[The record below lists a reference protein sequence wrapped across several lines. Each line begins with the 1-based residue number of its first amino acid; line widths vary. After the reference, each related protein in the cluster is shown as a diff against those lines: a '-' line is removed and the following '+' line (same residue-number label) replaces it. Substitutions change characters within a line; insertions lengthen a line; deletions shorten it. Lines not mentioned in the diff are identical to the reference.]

1 MQRKMFRSF
10 IILFCFLSIV
20 SKKVICQVDT
30 IRFQSTSD
38 TTRKIEIVQAKD
50 LRQITL
56 GDGQIIETLA
66 GNAIVK
72 QGKTI
77 LSGDSIV
84 LNKLLGIAE
93 VFGHVH
99 INDADTVN
107 TYSDYLKYM
116 GNEQVAYLKKSVKLT
131 DGKATLTTNDLIYDL
146 RTGIAT
152 YQNGGK
158 VKNQNT
164 TLTSESATY
173 YSDTKDVFF
182 KNNVHL
188 KDPKYEMN
196 ADSLRYNTAY
206 KTAYFISPTH
216 IISEQSTIDTKSGNY
231 NLESG
236 EAVFNEKTIFKDKS
250 RYMSGNKV
258 AFEEKTNTIQIEGN
272 GKLVDSTNQVMVLG
286 DKIFI
291 DKKNGSFLATRK
303 PIMIFYKN
311 QDSTFI
317 TADTLYSNKRIMTA
331 SEIILNRKKSGITDS
346 LKLNAPPGKM
356 DSIRIFKAYENVK
369 IFNDSMQAV
378 CGNLIFSTE
387 DSVFKLYQKPFCWNG
402 NTQLSGDTILLFT
415 KNQQPQRLFVY
426 NNAMVINKTEQG
438 FYNQMV
444 GKTMNG
450 SFVDGNIDYIRTK
463 GVPAESIFYPQGE
476 DSAYT
481 GMNKSSCDVIDIFFR
496 NKNINKIKFVN
507 QVKGTL
513 YPMNQIPENYTF
525 LKGFN
530 WQDSIRPKNKF
541 AIFE

>member
-1 MQRKMFRSF
+1 MQRKMFRCF
-10 IILFCFLSIV
+10 IILFCFLNIFNTNASG
-20 SKKVICQVDT
+20 QVDT
-30 IRFQSTSD
+30 FKLDFSSD
-38 TTRKIEIVQAKD
+38 TIRKIEIIQAKD

-56 GDGQIIETLA
+56 SDGQVIETLA
-66 GNAIVK
+66 GNAVVK

-77 LSGDSIV
+77 LNGDSIV
-84 LNKLLGIAE
+84 LNKQLGIAE

-107 TYSDYLKYM
+107 TYSDYLKYL
-116 GNEQVAYLKKSVKLT
+116 GNEQIAYLQKSVKLT
-131 DGKATLTTNDLIYDL
+131 DGKAILTTNDLIYDL
-146 RTGIAT
+146 KSGIAT
-152 YQNGGK
+152 YQNGGT

-164 TLTSESATY
+164 VLTSESAIY

-188 KDPKYEMN
+188 KDPKYEMTS
-196 ADSLRYNTAY
+196 DSLRYNTAF
-206 KTAYFISPTH
+206 KNAYFISPTH
-216 IISEQSTIDTKSGNY
+216 IISDQSTIDTKSGTY
-231 NLESG
+231 NLQTG
-236 EAVFNEKTIFKDKS
+236 EAVFNDKTIFKDKS

-272 GKLVDSTNQVMVLG
+272 GKLVDSVNQVMVLG

-311 QDSTFI
+311 SDSTFI
-317 TADTLYSNKRIMTA
+317 TADTLFSNKRIMTA
-331 SEIILNRKKSGITDS
+331 AEIMDKRKKAGIKDS
-346 LKLNAPPGKM
+346 LKLNATPTKT
-356 DSIRIFKAYENVK
+356 DSIRNFRAYQHVK
-369 IFNDSMQAV
+369 IYNDSLQAV
-378 CGNLIFSTE
+378 CGNLIFSTD
-387 DSVFKLYQKPFCWNG
+387 DSVFKMYEKPFCWNG
-402 NTQLSGDTILLFT
+402 NTQLSGDTILMFT

-438 FYNQMV
+438 FFNQML

-450 SFVDGNIDYIRTK
+450 TFVDGLIEYIRTK
-463 GVPAESIFYPQGE
+463 GIPAESIFYPQDE
-476 DSAYT
+476 DSSYT
-481 GMNKSSCDVIDIFFR
+481 GMNRSSCDVIDIFFK

-513 YPMNQIPENYTF
+513 YPMNQIPTNVQL

-530 WQDSIRPKNKF
+530 WQENVRPKSKF

>member
-1 MQRKMFRSF
+1 MFRSL
-10 IILFCFLSIV
+10 ITLFCFLNIFNP
-20 SKKVICQVDT
+20 KAKCQFDTVKLQYLSDT
-30 IRFQSTSD
+30 I
-38 TTRKIEIVQAKD
+38 RKIEIIQAKD

-56 GDGQIIETLA
+56 SDGQVIETLA

-107 TYSDYLKYM
+107 TFSDYLKYM

-146 RTGIAT
+146 KTGIAT
-152 YQNGGK
+152 YQNGGT

-164 TLTSESATY
+164 ILTSESAIY

-182 KNNVHL
+182 KKNVHL

-196 ADSLRYNTAY
+196 ADSLRYNTAF

-216 IISEQSTIDTKSGNY
+216 IISEQSTIDTKSGTY
-231 NLESG
+231 NLETG
-236 EAVFNEKTIFKDKS
+236 EAVFNDKTIFKDKS

-272 GKLVDSTNQVMVLG
+272 GKLVDSVNQVMVLG
-286 DKIFI
+286 DKILI

-311 QDSTFI
+311 SDSTFI
-317 TADTLYSNKRIMTA
+317 SADTLFSNKRIMTT
-331 SEIILNRKKSGITDS
+331 SEIVANRKKSGITDS
-346 LKLNAPPGKM
+346 LKLNAAPEKT
-356 DSIRIFKAYENVK
+356 DSIRYFRAYQHVK
-369 IFNDSMQAV
+369 IYNDSLQSV

-387 DSVFKLYQKPFCWNG
+387 DSVFKLYEKPYCWNG

-426 NNAMVINKTEQG
+426 NNAIVINETEQG
-438 FYNQMV
+438 LYNQML
-444 GKTMNG
+444 GKTING
-450 SFVDGNIDYIRTK
+450 SFLNGQIDYIRTK
-463 GVPAESIFYPQGE
+463 GVPSESIFYPQDE

-481 GMNKSSCDVIDIFFR
+481 GMNRSSCDVIDVFFR
-496 NKNINKIKFVN
+496 DKNINKIKFVN
-507 QVKGTL
+507 QVKGAL
-513 YPMNQIPENYTF
+513 YPMNQIPVNLQF

-530 WQDSIRPKNKF
+530 WQESVRPKNKF

>member
-1 MQRKMFRSF
+1 MQRKMFRCYF
-10 IILFCFLSIV
+10 ILFCVLNIV
-20 SKKVICQVDT
+20 SKKANCQVDT
-30 IRFQSTSD
+30 IKFEITSD
-38 TTRKIEIVQAKD
+38 TTRKIEIIQAKD

-56 GDGQIIETLA
+56 GDGKVIETLA

-131 DGKATLTTNDLIYDL
+131 DGKVTLTTNDLIYDL

-164 TLTSESATY
+164 TLTSESAIY

-196 ADSLRYNTAY
+196 ADSLRYNTAF
-206 KTAYFISPTH
+206 KNAYFISPTH
-216 IISEQSTIDTKSGNY
+216 IISEQSTIDTRSGSY
-231 NLESG
+231 NLETG

-317 TADTLYSNKRIMTA
+317 TADTLFSNKRIMTA
-331 SEIILNRKKSGITDS
+331 SEIALNRKKAGITDS
-346 LKLNAPPGKM
+346 LKLNAPPGKT
-356 DSIRIFKAYENVK
+356 DSIRYFRAYQNVK
-369 IFNDSMQAV
+369 IFNDSLQSV

-387 DSVFKLYQKPFCWNG
+387 DSVFKLYQKPYCWNG

-415 KNQQPQRLFVY
+415 TNQQPQRLFVY
-426 NNAMVINKTEQG
+426 NNAMVINKTEEG

-450 SFVDGNIDYIRTK
+450 SFLDGNIDYIRTK
-463 GVPAESIFYPQGE
+463 GIPAESIFYPQGE

-481 GMNKSSCDVIDIFFR
+481 GMNRSSCDVIDIFFS

-507 QVKGTL
+507 QVKGIL
-513 YPMNQIPENYTF
+513 YPMNQIPENLKL
-525 LKGFN
+525 LKGFIWN
-530 WQDSIRPKNKF
+530 ESFRPKSKF

>member
-1 MQRKMFRSF
+1 MFRCYF
-10 IILFCFLSIV
+10 ILFCFLNIV
-20 SKKVICQVDT
+20 NKKAICQVDT
-30 IRFQSTSD
+30 IKFQITSD
-38 TTRKIEIVQAKD
+38 TTRKIEIIQAKD

-56 GDGQIIETLA
+56 GDGQVIETLA

-164 TLTSESATY
+164 TLTSESAIY

-196 ADSLRYNTAY
+196 ADSLRYNTAF

-216 IISEQSTIDTKSGNY
+216 IISEQSTIDTKSGSY
-231 NLESG
+231 NLETG
-236 EAVFNEKTIFKDKS
+236 EAVFNDKTIFKDKS
-250 RYMSGNKV
+250 RYMSGNKI

-317 TADTLYSNKRIMTA
+317 SADTLYSNKRIMTA
-331 SEIILNRKKSGITDS
+331 TEIVENRKKAGISDS
-346 LKLNAPPGKM
+346 LKLKAPPEKT
-356 DSIRIFKAYENVK
+356 DSIRYFRAYQNVK
-369 IFNDSMQAV
+369 IFNDSLQSV

-387 DSVFKLYQKPFCWNG
+387 DSVFKLYQKPYCWNG

-426 NNAMVINKTEQG
+426 NNAMVINRTEQG

-450 SFVDGNIDYIRTK
+450 SFVEGNIDYIRTK
-463 GVPAESIFYPQGE
+463 GIPAESIFYPQGE

-481 GMNKSSCDVIDIFFR
+481 GMNRSSCDVIDIFFR
-496 NKNINKIKFVN
+496 DKNINKIKFVN
-507 QVKGTL
+507 QVKGAL

>member
-1 MQRKMFRSF
+1 MFRCL
-10 IILFCFLSIV
+10 IMLFCFLNIFNTNA
-20 SKKVICQVDT
+20 ICQVDT
-30 IRFQSTSD
+30 LNLPFSND
-38 TTRKIEIVQAKD
+38 TIRKIEIVQAKD

-56 GDGQIIETLA
+56 FDGQVIETLA

-146 RTGIAT
+146 KTGIAT
-152 YQNGGK
+152 YQNGGT
-158 VKNQNT
+158 VKNQKT
-164 TLTSESATY
+164 ILTSESAIY

-188 KDPKYEMN
+188 KDPKYEMTS
-196 ADSLRYNTAY
+196 DSLRYNTAF

-216 IISEQSTIDTKSGNY
+216 IISEESTIDTKSGNY
-231 NLESG
+231 NLETG
-236 EAVFNEKTIFKDKS
+236 EAVFNDKTIFKDKS

-272 GKLVDSTNQVMVLG
+272 GKLVDSVNQVMVLG

-311 QDSTFI
+311 SDSTFI
-317 TADTLYSNKRIMTA
+317 TADTLYSNKRIMTTL
-331 SEIILNRKKSGITDS
+331 EIVANRKKAGITDS
-346 LKLNAPPGKM
+346 LKLNASPEKT
-356 DSIRIFKAYENVK
+356 DSIRYFRAYQHVK
-369 IFNDSMQAV
+369 IYNDSLQSV

-387 DSVFKLYQKPFCWNG
+387 DSVFKLYEKPYCWNG

-426 NNAMVINKTEQG
+426 NNALVINKTEQG
-438 FYNQMV
+438 FYNQML
-444 GKTMNG
+444 GKTING
-450 SFVDGNIDYIRTK
+450 TFVDGNIDYIRAK
-463 GVPAESIFYPQGE
+463 GVPAESIFYPQDE

-481 GMNKSSCDVIDIFFR
+481 GMNRSSCDVIDIFFKD
-496 NKNINKIKFVN
+496 KNINKIKFVN

-513 YPMNQIPENYTF
+513 YPMNQIPVSLQL

-530 WQDSIRPKNKF
+530 WNESVRPKNKF

>member
-1 MQRKMFRSF
+1 
-10 IILFCFLSIV
+10 
-20 SKKVICQVDT
+20 VDT
-30 IRFQSTSD
+30 FKLDFSSD
-38 TTRKIEIVQAKD
+38 TIRKIEIIQAKD

-56 GDGQIIETLA
+56 SDGQVIETLA
-66 GNAIVK
+66 GNAVVK

-77 LSGDSIV
+77 LNGDSIV
-84 LNKLLGIAE
+84 LNKQLGIAE

-107 TYSDYLKYM
+107 TYSDYLKYL
-116 GNEQVAYLKKSVKLT
+116 GNEQIAYLQKSVKLT
-131 DGKATLTTNDLIYDL
+131 DGKAILTTNDLIYDL
-146 RTGIAT
+146 KSGIAT
-152 YQNGGK
+152 YQNGGT

-164 TLTSESATY
+164 VLTSESAIY

-188 KDPKYEMN
+188 KDPKYEMTS
-196 ADSLRYNTAY
+196 DSLRYNTAF
-206 KTAYFISPTH
+206 KNAYFISPTH
-216 IISEQSTIDTKSGNY
+216 IISDQSTIDTKSGTY
-231 NLESG
+231 NLQTG
-236 EAVFNEKTIFKDKS
+236 EAVFNDKTIFKDKS

-272 GKLVDSTNQVMVLG
+272 GKLVDSVNQVMVLG

-311 QDSTFI
+311 SDSTFI
-317 TADTLYSNKRIMTA
+317 TADTLFSNKRIMTA
-331 SEIILNRKKSGITDS
+331 AEIMDKRKKAGIKDS
-346 LKLNAPPGKM
+346 LKLNATPTKT
-356 DSIRIFKAYENVK
+356 DSIRNFRAYQHVK
-369 IFNDSMQAV
+369 IYNDSLQAV
-378 CGNLIFSTE
+378 CGNLIFSTD
-387 DSVFKLYQKPFCWNG
+387 DSVFKMYEKPFCWNG
-402 NTQLSGDTILLFT
+402 NTQLSGDTILMFT

-438 FYNQMV
+438 FFNQML

-450 SFVDGNIDYIRTK
+450 TFVDGLIEYIRTK
-463 GVPAESIFYPQGE
+463 GIPAESIFYPQDE
-476 DSAYT
+476 DSSYT
-481 GMNKSSCDVIDIFFR
+481 GMNRSSCDVIDIFFK

-513 YPMNQIPENYTF
+513 YPMNQIPTNVQL

-530 WQDSIRPKNKF
+530 WQENVRPKSKF

>member
-1 MQRKMFRSF
+1 MFRCL
-10 IILFCFLSIV
+10 IMLLCFLNIFNP
-20 SKKVICQVDT
+20 KAICQNDTLKLPFSNDT
-30 IRFQSTSD
+30 I
-38 TTRKIEIVQAKD
+38 RKIEIIKAND

-56 GDGQIIETLA
+56 GDGQVIETLA
-66 GNAIVK
+66 GSAIVK
-72 QGKTI
+72 QGNTI

-107 TYSDYLKYM
+107 TYSDYLKYI

-164 TLTSESATY
+164 TLTSERAIY
-173 YSDTKDVFF
+173 YSDTKEVFF
-182 KNNVHL
+182 KNNVQL

-196 ADSLRYNTAY
+196 ADSLRYNTAF

-231 NLESG
+231 NLETG
-236 EAVFNEKTIFKDKS
+236 EAVFNEKTVFRDKS

-331 SEIILNRKKSGITDS
+331 IEIAENRKKAGITDT
-346 LKLNAPPGKM
+346 LKLKAPPEKT
-356 DSIRIFKAYENVK
+356 DSIRYFRAYQNVK
-369 IFNDSMQAV
+369 IFNDSLQSV

-387 DSVFKLYQKPFCWNG
+387 DSVFKLYQKPYCWNG

-463 GVPAESIFYPQGE
+463 GISAESIFYPQGE

-481 GMNKSSCDVIDIFFR
+481 GMNRSSCDVIDIFFR

-507 QVKGTL
+507 QVKGAL

>member
-1 MQRKMFRSF
+1 MQRKLFRCYF
-10 IILFCFLSIV
+10 ILFCFLSIINT
-20 SKKVICQVDT
+20 KAFCQVDT
-30 IRFQSTSD
+30 FKFQITSD
-38 TTRKIEIVQAKD
+38 TTRKIEIIQAKD

-56 GDGQIIETLA
+56 SDGLVIETLA

-107 TYSDYLKYM
+107 TYADYLKYM

-131 DGKATLTTNDLIYDL
+131 DGKVTLTTNDLIYDL

-152 YQNGGK
+152 YQNGGT

-164 TLTSESATY
+164 ILTSESAIY

-196 ADSLRYNTAY
+196 SDSLRYNTAF
-206 KTAYFISPTH
+206 KNAYFISQTH
-216 IISEQSTIDTKSGNY
+216 IISDQSTIDTKSGSY
-231 NLESG
+231 NLETG

-272 GKLVDSTNQVMVLG
+272 GKLVDSANQVMVLG

-331 SEIILNRKKSGITDS
+331 TEITENRKKAGITDS
-346 LKLNAPPGKM
+346 LKLNAPAGKT
-356 DSIRIFKAYENVK
+356 DSIRYFRAFQNVK
-369 IFNDSMQAV
+369 IFNDSLQSV

-415 KNQQPQRLFVY
+415 KNQQPKRLFVY
-426 NNAMVINKTEQG
+426 NNALVINKTEQG
-438 FYNQMV
+438 LFNQML

-450 SFVDGNIDYIRTK
+450 TFVDGVIDYIRAK
-463 GVPAESIFYPQGE
+463 GIPAESVFYPQDE
-476 DSAYT
+476 DSSYT
-481 GMNKSSCDVIDIFFR
+481 GMNRSSCDVIDIYFR

-513 YPMNQIPENYTF
+513 YPMNQIPANLQL

-530 WQDSIRPKNKF
+530 WNESIRPKNKF

>member
-1 MQRKMFRSF
+1 MQRKIFRCY
-10 IILFCFLSIV
+10 IILFCFLSIIHT
-20 SKKVICQVDT
+20 KAFCQVDT
-30 IRFQSTSD
+30 FKLQITSD
-38 TTRKIEIVQAKD
+38 TTRKIEIIQAKD

-56 GDGQIIETLA
+56 SDGQVIETLA
-66 GNAIVK
+66 GNAVVK

-99 INDADTVN
+99 INDADTIN
-107 TYSDYLKYM
+107 TYSDYLKYL

-131 DGKATLTTNDLIYDL
+131 DNKVILTTNDLIYDL

-152 YQNGGK
+152 YQNGGT

-164 TLTSESATY
+164 ILTSETAIY

-188 KDPKYEMN
+188 KDPKYEMTS
-196 ADSLRYNTAY
+196 DSLRYNTAL
-206 KTAYFISPTH
+206 KNAYFISQTH
-216 IISEQSTIDTKSGNY
+216 IISDQSTIDTKSGAY
-231 NLESG
+231 NLETG
-236 EAVFNEKTIFKDKS
+236 EAIFNEKTIFKDKS

-272 GKLVDSTNQVMVLG
+272 GKLVDSVNQVMVLG

-317 TADTLYSNKRIMTA
+317 TADTLYSNKRIMTTT
-331 SEIILNRKKSGITDS
+331 EITANRKKTGITDS
-346 LKLNAPPGKM
+346 LTLNAPPGKT
-356 DSIRIFKAYENVK
+356 DSIRYFRAYQNVK
-369 IFNDSMQAV
+369 IFNDSLQSV

-387 DSVFKLYQKPFCWNG
+387 DSVFKLYQKPICWNG

-426 NNAMVINKTEQG
+426 NNALVINKTEQG
-438 FYNQMV
+438 FYNQML
-444 GKTMNG
+444 GKTING
-450 SFVDGNIDYIRTK
+450 SFVDGHIDYIRAK
-463 GVPAESIFYPQGE
+463 GVPAESIFYPQDE

-481 GMNKSSCDVIDIFFR
+481 GMNRSSCDVIDIYFK

-513 YPMNQIPENYTF
+513 YPMNQIPAGLQL

-530 WQDSIRPKNKF
+530 WQESVRPKNKF

>member
-1 MQRKMFRSF
+1 MQRKIFRCY
-10 IILFCFLSIV
+10 IILFCFLSIINT
-20 SKKVICQVDT
+20 KAFCQVDT
-30 IRFQSTSD
+30 FKLQITSD
-38 TTRKIEIVQAKD
+38 TTRKIEIIQAKD

-56 GDGQIIETLA
+56 GDGDVIETLA

-107 TYSDYLKYM
+107 TYSDYLKYL

-131 DGKATLTTNDLIYDL
+131 DGKVTLTTNDLIYDL

-152 YQNGGK
+152 YQNGGT

-164 TLTSESATY
+164 ILTSESATY

-196 ADSLRYNTAY
+196 SDSLRYNTTL
-206 KTAYFISPTH
+206 KTAYFISQTH
-216 IISEQSTIDTKSGNY
+216 IISEQSTIDTKSGTY
-231 NLESG
+231 NLQTG
-236 EAVFNEKTIFKDKS
+236 EAVFNDKTIFKDKS

-272 GKLVDSTNQVMVLG
+272 GKLVDSVNQVMVLG

-291 DKKNGSFLATRK
+291 DKKNGSFLATKK

-311 QDSTFI
+311 LDSTFI
-317 TADTLYSNKRIMTA
+317 TADTLFSNKRIMTA
-331 SEIILNRKKSGITDS
+331 TEITENRKKEGITDS
-346 LKLNAPPGKM
+346 LKLHAPPGKM
-356 DSIRIFKAYENVK
+356 DSIRYFRAYQNVK
-369 IFNDSMQAV
+369 IFNDSLQSV

-426 NNAMVINKTEQG
+426 NNALVINKTEQG
-438 FYNQMV
+438 LFNQMM

-450 SFVDGNIDYIRTK
+450 TFVDGVIDYIRAK
-463 GVPAESIFYPQGE
+463 GFPAESIFYPQDE
-476 DSAYT
+476 DSSYT
-481 GMNKSSCDVIDIFFR
+481 GMNRSSCDVIDIYFR

-513 YPMNQIPENYTF
+513 YPMNQIPANF
-525 LKGFN
+525 QLLKGFN
-530 WQDSIRPKNKF
+530 WNESVRPKNKF

>member
-1 MQRKMFRSF
+1 M
-10 IILFCFLSIV
+10 FCFLSIIHT
-20 SKKVICQVDT
+20 KAFCQVDT
-30 IRFQSTSD
+30 FKLQITSD
-38 TTRKIEIVQAKD
+38 TTRKIEIIQAKD

-56 GDGQIIETLA
+56 SDGQVIETLA
-66 GNAIVK
+66 GNAVVK

-99 INDADTVN
+99 INDADTIN
-107 TYSDYLKYM
+107 TYSDYLKYL

-131 DGKATLTTNDLIYDL
+131 DNKVILTTNDLIYDL

-152 YQNGGK
+152 YQNGGT

-164 TLTSESATY
+164 ILTSETAIY

-188 KDPKYEMN
+188 KDPKYEMTS
-196 ADSLRYNTAY
+196 DSLRYNTAL
-206 KTAYFISPTH
+206 KNAYFISQTH
-216 IISEQSTIDTKSGNY
+216 IISDQSTIDTKSGAY
-231 NLESG
+231 NLETG
-236 EAVFNEKTIFKDKS
+236 EAIFNEKTIFKDKS

-272 GKLVDSTNQVMVLG
+272 GKLVDSVNQVMVLG

-317 TADTLYSNKRIMTA
+317 TADTLYSNKRIMTTT
-331 SEIILNRKKSGITDS
+331 EITANRKKTGITDS
-346 LKLNAPPGKM
+346 LTLNAPPGKT
-356 DSIRIFKAYENVK
+356 DSIRYFRAYQNVK
-369 IFNDSMQAV
+369 IFNDSLQSV

-387 DSVFKLYQKPFCWNG
+387 DSVFKLYQKPICWNG

-426 NNAMVINKTEQG
+426 NNALVINKTEQG
-438 FYNQMV
+438 FYNQML
-444 GKTMNG
+444 GKTING
-450 SFVDGNIDYIRTK
+450 SFVDGHIDYIRAK
-463 GVPAESIFYPQGE
+463 GVPAESIFYPQDE

-481 GMNKSSCDVIDIFFR
+481 GMNRSSCDVIDIYFK

-513 YPMNQIPENYTF
+513 YPMNQIPAGLQL

-530 WQDSIRPKNKF
+530 WQESVRPKNKF

>member
-1 MQRKMFRSF
+1 
-10 IILFCFLSIV
+10 
-20 SKKVICQVDT
+20 
-30 IRFQSTSD
+30 
-38 TTRKIEIVQAKD
+38 
-50 LRQITL
+50 
-56 GDGQIIETLA
+56 
-66 GNAIVK
+66 
-72 QGKTI
+72 
-77 LSGDSIV
+77 

-107 TYSDYLKYM
+107 TYSDYLKYI
-116 GNEQVAYLKKSVKLT
+116 GNEQVAYLTKSVKLT
-131 DGKATLTTNDLIYDL
+131 DGKVTLTTNDLIYDL

-152 YQNGGK
+152 YQNGGTI
-158 VKNQNT
+158 KNQKT
-164 TLTSESATY
+164 VLTSESATY
-173 YSDTKDVFF
+173 YSNTKDVFF

-196 ADSLRYNTAY
+196 ADSLRYNTAF
-206 KTAYFISPTH
+206 KNAYFISPTH
-216 IISEQSTIDTKSGNY
+216 IISEQSTIDTKSGSY
-231 NLESG
+231 NLETG
-236 EAVFNEKTIFKDKS
+236 EAVFNDKTIFKDKS

-272 GKLVDSTNQVMVLG
+272 GKLVDSVNQVMVLG

-331 SEIILNRKKSGITDS
+331 SEITLNRKKAGITDS
-346 LKLNAPPGKM
+346 LKLNAPPSKM
-356 DSIRIFKAYENVK
+356 DSIRYFRAYQNVK
-369 IFNDSMQAV
+369 IFNDSLQSV

-387 DSVFKLYQKPFCWNG
+387 DSVFKLYQKPYCWNG

-426 NNAMVINKTEQG
+426 NNAMVINKTDQG
-438 FYNQMV
+438 FFNQMV

-450 SFVDGNIDYIRTK
+450 SFIEGNIDYIRTK
-463 GVPAESIFYPQGE
+463 GIPAESVFYPQGE

-481 GMNKSSCDVIDIFFR
+481 GMNRSSCDVIDIFFR

-513 YPMNQIPENYTF
+513 YPKNQIPANLQF

-530 WQDSIRPKNKF
+530 WNEGFRPKSKF

>member
-1 MQRKMFRSF
+1 MFRCF
-10 IILFCFLSIV
+10 IMLFCFLNIFNT
-20 SKKVICQVDT
+20 KAICQTDTLNIPFSNDT
-30 IRFQSTSD
+30 I
-38 TTRKIEIVQAKD
+38 RKIEIVQAKD

-56 GDGQIIETLA
+56 SDGQVIETLA

-107 TYSDYLKYM
+107 TYSDYLKYI

-146 RTGIAT
+146 KTGIAT
-152 YQNGGK
+152 YQNGGT
-158 VKNQNT
+158 VKNQKT
-164 TLTSESATY
+164 ILTSESAIY

-182 KNNVHL
+182 KNKVHL
-188 KDPKYEMN
+188 KDPKYEMTS
-196 ADSLRYNTAY
+196 DSLRYNTAF
-206 KTAYFISPTH
+206 KNAYFISPTH
-216 IISEQSTIDTKSGNY
+216 IISEESTIDTKSGNY
-231 NLESG
+231 NLETG
-236 EAVFNEKTIFKDKS
+236 EAVFNDKTIFKDKS

-272 GKLVDSTNQVMVLG
+272 GKLVDSVNQVMVLG
-286 DKIFI
+286 EKIFI

-311 QDSTFI
+311 ADSTFI
-317 TADTLYSNKRIMTA
+317 TADTLYSNKRIMNTT
-331 SEIILNRKKSGITDS
+331 EIVANRKKAGITDS
-346 LKLNAPPGKM
+346 SKLNAAPGKT
-356 DSIRIFKAYENVK
+356 DSIRYFRAYQHVK
-369 IFNDSMQAV
+369 IYNDSLQSV

-387 DSVFKLYQKPFCWNG
+387 DSVFKLYEKPFCWNG

-438 FYNQMV
+438 FYNQML
-444 GKTMNG
+444 GKTING
-450 SFVDGNIDYIRTK
+450 TFVDGNIDYIRAK
-463 GVPAESIFYPQGE
+463 GVPAESIFYPQDE

-481 GMNKSSCDVIDIFFR
+481 GMNRSSCDVIDIFFKD
-496 NKNINKIKFVN
+496 KNINKIKFVN

-513 YPMNQIPENYTF
+513 YPMNQIPASVQF

-530 WQDSIRPKNKF
+530 WQENVRPKNKF

>member
-1 MQRKMFRSF
+1 
-10 IILFCFLSIV
+10 LFCFLSII
-20 SKKVICQVDT
+20 SKKAICQVDT
-30 IRFQSTSD
+30 FKFQINSD
-38 TTRKIEIVQAKD
+38 TTRKIEIIKAKD

-56 GDGQIIETLA
+56 GDGQVIETLA

-107 TYSDYLKYM
+107 TYSDYLKYI

-131 DGKATLTTNDLIYDL
+131 DGKVTLTTNDLVYDL

-152 YQNGGK
+152 YQNGGTI
-158 VKNQNT
+158 KNQKT
-164 TLTSESATY
+164 VLTSESAVY

-196 ADSLRYNTAY
+196 ADSLRYNTAF
-206 KTAYFISPTH
+206 KNAYFISPTH
-216 IISEQSTIDTKSGNY
+216 IISEQSTIDTKSGSY
-231 NLESG
+231 NLETG
-236 EAVFNEKTIFKDKS
+236 EAVFNDKTIFKDKS

-317 TADTLYSNKRIMTA
+317 TADTLFSNKRIMTA
-331 SEIILNRKKSGITDS
+331 SEITLNRKKAGITDS

-356 DSIRIFKAYENVK
+356 DSIRYFRAYQNVK
-369 IFNDSMQAV
+369 IFNDSLQSV

-387 DSVFKLYQKPFCWNG
+387 DSVFKLYQKPYCWNG

-426 NNAMVINKTEQG
+426 NNAMVINKTEEG
-438 FYNQMV
+438 FFNQMV

-450 SFVDGNIDYIRTK
+450 SFIGGNIDYIRTK
-463 GVPAESIFYPQGE
+463 GIPAESVFYPQGE

-481 GMNKSSCDVIDIFFR
+481 GMNRSSCDVIDIFFK

-513 YPMNQIPENYTF
+513 YPMNQIPENLQF

-530 WQDSIRPKNKF
+530 WNESFRPKSKF

>member
-1 MQRKMFRSF
+1 MFRCF
-10 IILFCFLSIV
+10 IMLFCFLNIFNT
-20 SKKVICQVDT
+20 KAICQVDT
-30 IRFQSTSD
+30 LTLPYSSD
-38 TTRKIEIVQAKD
+38 TIRKIEIIQATD

-56 GDGQIIETLA
+56 SDGQVIETLA
-66 GNAIVK
+66 GNAMVK
-72 QGKTI
+72 QGNTI
-77 LSGDSIV
+77 LRGDSIV

-146 RTGIAT
+146 KTGIAT

-164 TLTSESATY
+164 TLTSENAIY

-182 KNNVHL
+182 KNNVNL

-196 ADSLRYNTAY
+196 ADSLRYNTAF

-231 NLESG
+231 NLETG
-236 EAVFNEKTIFKDKS
+236 EAVFNEKTVFRDKS

-272 GKLVDSTNQVMVLG
+272 GKLVDSVNQVMVLG

-331 SEIILNRKKSGITDS
+331 TEIVENRKKAGITDS
-346 LKLNAPPGKM
+346 LKLKAPPEKT
-356 DSIRIFKAYENVK
+356 DSIRYFRAYQNVK
-369 IFNDSMQAV
+369 IFNDSIQSV

-387 DSVFKLYQKPFCWNG
+387 DSVFKLYQMPFCWNG

-463 GVPAESIFYPQGE
+463 GIPAESIFYPQGE

-507 QVKGTL
+507 QVKGAL

-530 WQDSIRPKNKF
+530 WQESVRPKSKF

>member
-1 MQRKMFRSF
+1 MQRKMFRCY
-10 IILFCFLSIV
+10 IILFCFLSII
-20 SKKVICQVDT
+20 SKKAICQVDT
-30 IRFQSTSD
+30 FKFQINSD
-38 TTRKIEIVQAKD
+38 TTRKIEIIKAKD

-56 GDGQIIETLA
+56 GDGQVIETLA

-107 TYSDYLKYM
+107 TYSDYLKYI

-131 DGKATLTTNDLIYDL
+131 DGKVTLTTNDLVYDL

-152 YQNGGK
+152 YQNGGTI
-158 VKNQNT
+158 KNQKT
-164 TLTSESATY
+164 VLTSESAVY

-196 ADSLRYNTAY
+196 ADSLRYNTAF
-206 KTAYFISPTH
+206 KNAYFISPTH
-216 IISEQSTIDTKSGNY
+216 IISEQSTIDTKSGSY
-231 NLESG
+231 NLETG

-272 GKLVDSTNQVMVLG
+272 GKLVDSANQVMVLG

-317 TADTLYSNKRIMTA
+317 TADTLFSNKRIMTA
-331 SEIILNRKKSGITDS
+331 SEITLNRKKAGITDS

-356 DSIRIFKAYENVK
+356 DSIRYFRAYQNVK
-369 IFNDSMQAV
+369 IFNDSLQSV

-387 DSVFKLYQKPFCWNG
+387 DSVFKLYQKPYCWNG
-402 NTQLSGDTILLFT
+402 HTQLSGDTILLFT
-415 KNQQPQRLFVY
+415 KSQQPQRLFVY
-426 NNAMVINKTEQG
+426 NNAMVINKTEEG
-438 FYNQMV
+438 FFNQMV

-450 SFVDGNIDYIRTK
+450 SFIGGNIDYIRTK
-463 GVPAESIFYPQGE
+463 GIPAESVFYPQGE

-481 GMNKSSCDVIDIFFR
+481 GMNRSSCDVIDIFFK

-513 YPMNQIPENYTF
+513 YPMNQIPANLQF

-530 WQDSIRPKNKF
+530 WNESFRPKNKF

>member
-1 MQRKMFRSF
+1 M
-10 IILFCFLSIV
+10 LFCFLNIFNP
-20 SKKVICQVDT
+20 KAICQVDSLTLPISNDT
-30 IRFQSTSD
+30 I
-38 TTRKIEIVQAKD
+38 RKIEIVQAKD

-56 GDGQIIETLA
+56 FDGQVIETLA

-107 TYSDYLKYM
+107 TFSDYLKYM

-146 RTGIAT
+146 KTGIAT
-152 YQNGGK
+152 YQNGGT
-158 VKNQNT
+158 VKNQKT
-164 TLTSESATY
+164 ILTSESATY

-196 ADSLRYNTAY
+196 SDSLRYNTAF

-216 IISEQSTIDTKSGNY
+216 IISEESTIDTKSGNY
-231 NLESG
+231 NLETG
-236 EAVFNEKTIFKDKS
+236 EAVFNDKTIFKDKS

-272 GKLVDSTNQVMVLG
+272 GKLVDSVNQVMVLG

-331 SEIILNRKKSGITDS
+331 TEIAENRKKAGITDT
-346 LKLNAPPGKM
+346 LKLKAPPEKT
-356 DSIRIFKAYENVK
+356 DSIRYFRAYQHVK
-369 IFNDSMQAV
+369 IFNDSLQSV

-387 DSVFKLYQKPFCWNG
+387 DSVFKLYEKPYCWNG

-426 NNAMVINKTEQG
+426 NNALVINKTEQG
-438 FYNQMV
+438 FYNQML
-444 GKTMNG
+444 GKTING
-450 SFVDGNIDYIRTK
+450 TFVDGNIDYIRAK
-463 GVPAESIFYPQGE
+463 GVPAESIFYPQDE

-481 GMNKSSCDVIDIFFR
+481 GMNRSSCDVIDIFFKD
-496 NKNINKIKFVN
+496 KNINKIKFVN

-513 YPMNQIPENYTF
+513 YPMNQIPVSLQF

-530 WQDSIRPKNKF
+530 WNESVRPKNKF

>member
-1 MQRKMFRSF
+1 MFRCF
-10 IILFCFLSIV
+10 ITLFCFLNIFNTSA
-20 SKKVICQVDT
+20 ICQVDT
-30 IRFQSTSD
+30 FKLQHSSD
-38 TTRKIEIVQAKD
+38 TTRKIEIIQAKD

-56 GDGQIIETLA
+56 SDGQVIETLA
-66 GNAIVK
+66 GNAVVK

-107 TYSDYLKYM
+107 TYSDYLKYL

-131 DGKATLTTNDLIYDL
+131 DNKVTLTTNDLIYDL

-152 YQNGGK
+152 YQNGGT

-164 TLTSESATY
+164 ILTSESAIY

-188 KDPKYEMN
+188 KDPKYEMTS
-196 ADSLRYNTAY
+196 DSLRYNTAF
-206 KTAYFISPTH
+206 KNAYFISQTH
-216 IISEQSTIDTKSGNY
+216 IISDQSTIDTKSGSY
-231 NLESG
+231 NLETG
-236 EAVFNEKTIFKDKS
+236 EAIFNEKTIFKDKS

-317 TADTLYSNKRIMTA
+317 TADTLYSNKRIMTTA
-331 SEIILNRKKSGITDS
+331 EIIANRKKAGITDS
-346 LKLNAPPGKM
+346 LKLNAVPGKT
-356 DSIRIFKAYENVK
+356 DSIRYFRAYQHVK
-369 IFNDSMQAV
+369 IFNDSLQSV

-387 DSVFKLYQKPFCWNG
+387 DSVFKLYEKPYCWNG

-426 NNAMVINKTEQG
+426 NNALVINKTEQG
-438 FYNQMV
+438 FYNQMM
-444 GKTMNG
+444 GKTING
-450 SFVDGNIDYIRTK
+450 SFVDGHIDYIRAK
-463 GVPAESIFYPQGE
+463 GVPAESIFYPQDE

-481 GMNKSSCDVIDIFFR
+481 GMNRSSCDVIDIFFKD
-496 NKNINKIKFVN
+496 KNIYKIKFVN

-513 YPMNQIPENYTF
+513 YPMNQIPVGLQL

-530 WQDSIRPKNKF
+530 WQESVRPKNKF